1 MIEQSV
7 ETENKFDVQ
16 SVLTIMVALAVG
28 LWVTGLVLPEWLPG
42 LRQSVLGEDI
52 KMYWYI
58 SRSSA
63 IFAYVFLWFSMIL
76 GLLLSNRLAKNWLG
90 GRVTNEFHNF
100 FSILGLLFSI
110 IHAVILIGDSYLGL
124 NLIDV
129 LAPFG
134 VSNYKPIWVGLG
146 QISLY
151 LWLILVVSFY
161 IRKSLGNASWRMVH
175 YSSFL
180 LFVLALFHGIFSGSD
195 SESVGMVS
203 LYWISA
209 ASTLFFVIFRIL
221 TALFARVIKVQ
232 EPIRR

>member
-1 MIEQSV
+1 
-7 ETENKFDVQ
+7 
-16 SVLTIMVALAVG
+16 
-28 LWVTGLVLPEWLPG
+28 
-42 LRQSVLGEDI
+42 
-52 KMYWYI
+52 
-58 SRSSA
+58 
-63 IFAYVFLWFSMIL
+63 
-76 GLLLSNRLAKNWLG
+76 
-90 GRVTNEFHNF
+90 
-100 FSILGLLFSI
+100 
-110 IHAVILIGDSYLGL
+110 L

-161 IRKSLGNASWRMVH
+161 FRKSLGHASWRMVH

-232 EPIRR
+232 EPIGR